1 MYDFV
6 KEDKKMYF
14 ENTSIEN
21 IVVDQEFLTDI
32 LKKYGLECH
41 GAWDYDRMTFD
52 RRFDVRE
59 GRFYLRVF
67 CDAISGDVGAHD
79 ATLKILKPALG
90 KYYYPHGVE
99 YTDEVFPS
107 HLVKD
112 CEQILDAVAKE
123 LAKYGIV
130 VKNQEQIPEA
140 TTKAP
145 VKEVQEQRVEQLK

>member
-1 MYDFV
+1 
-6 KEDKKMYF
+6 MYF
-14 ENTSIEN
+14 ENTKVEN
-21 IVVDQEFLTDI
+21 IVIDQEFLTNI
-32 LKKYGLECH
+32 LKKQGLECH

-67 CDAISGDVGAHD
+67 CEAISGDVGAHD

-112 CEQILDAVAKE
+112 CEQILAAVAKD
-123 LAKYGIV
+123 LAQYG
-130 VKNQEQIPEA
+130 
-140 TTKAP
+140 
-145 VKEVQEQRVEQLK
+145 VQQV

>member
-130 VKNQEQIPEA
+130 VKNQEPVPEA
-140 TTKAP
+140 ATKAP
-145 VKEVQEQRVEQLK
+145 AKDLPKQRVEQLK

>member
-1 MYDFV
+1 
-6 KEDKKMYF
+6 MYF

-32 LKKYGLECH
+32 LKKHGLECH

-79 ATLKILKPALG
+79 ATLKILKPAIG
-90 KYYYPHGVE
+90 KYYYPHGIE

-112 CEQILDAVAKE
+112 CEQILDAVAKD
-123 LAKYGIV
+123 LSKYGIV
-130 VKNQEQIPEA
+130 GKDSEQA
-140 TTKAP
+140 TAIDLPK
-145 VKEVQEQRVEQLK
+145 QRVEQLK